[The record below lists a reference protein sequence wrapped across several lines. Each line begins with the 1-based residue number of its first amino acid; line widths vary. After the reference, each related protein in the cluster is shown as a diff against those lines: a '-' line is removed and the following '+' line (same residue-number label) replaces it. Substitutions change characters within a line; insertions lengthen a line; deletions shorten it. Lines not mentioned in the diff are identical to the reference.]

1 MPHGSH
7 SSRRQFVGDIGRL
20 ASGVAL
26 TAAAPAAALAMS
38 APGASVAPGDWDLS
52 WIQKLS
58 SGTDRAIFD
67 WPSLG
72 NPADSIVLQIA
83 SRYVENC
90 AEVYAPGSYELR
102 VVLNIRTQAVPAAL
116 NDAAWARFKI
126 GEEYGVKDHATGEPA
141 VRNPFLYRA
150 KSDFPGIVLP
160 TLTDLLD
167 AGALILVCDFA
178 LGHMAKRIATKE
190 SRSADDVHRE
200 LRRGFVRNAYAVP
213 SGIFGLAR
221 AQNAGCAFV
230 RM

>member
-1 MPHGSH
+1 MPHDSH
-7 SSRRQFVGDIGRL
+7 SSRRQFVGDVGRI
-20 ASGVAL
+20 ASGIAL

-38 APGASVAPGDWDLS
+38 SPSASNAPGDWDLS
-52 WIQKLS
+52 WIQRIA

-67 WPSLG
+67 WPVLG

-90 AEVYAPGSYELR
+90 AELYAPGSYELR
-102 VVLNIRTQAVPAAL
+102 VVLNIRTTAIPAAL
-116 NDAAWARFKI
+116 SDSMWARFKL

-141 VRNPFLYRA
+141 VRNPFLHRA

-160 TLTDLLD
+160 TLVDLLD
-167 AGALILVCDFA
+167 VGAMILVCDFA

-190 SRSADDVHRE
+190 NTSAEGVHRE
-200 LRRGFVRNAYAVP
+200 LRSGFVQNAYAVP